1 MARCDTC
8 GNDYDKTFEVRMG
21 GQSFTFD
28 CFECA
33 IHRLAPVCAHCG
45 CRVLGHGSEEYGALF
60 CGASCAR
67 EMGKTAL
74 RDRGD
79 LVESIEVPEHP

>member
-1 MARCDTC
+1 MARCATC
-8 GNDYDKTFEVRMG
+8 GNDYDKAFEVHTDGRTY
-21 GQSFTFD
+21 TFD

-33 IHRLAPVCAHCG
+33 VHMLAPACGHCG
-45 CRVLGHGSEEYGALF
+45 CRVLGHGVEEGGAIY

-67 EMGKTAL
+67 AMGKSDL

-79 LVESIEVPEHP
+79 VPMVDVSLFP